1 MHKENGGYNAIGIF
15 LGLLAAFFTPKR
27 KHLSPKATNNE
38 VNGANGSL
46 LLAALGFGGYYFS
59 LSSYLSDS
67 GTLALWTWEGFPIKG
82 PTPITGAL
90 YHFIA
95 IMTAI
100 IINVKLHLI
109 FQQLEL

>member
-1 MHKENGGYNAIGIF
+1 MFFNNPIWPIMHKENGGYNAIGIF

-82 PTPITGAL
+82 PT
-90 YHFIA
+90 
-95 IMTAI
+95 
-100 IINVKLHLI
+100 
-109 FQQLEL
+109 Q